1 VSCPIGVA
9 VGVGAA
15 VGVAV
20 GVGTAVGVGVGM
32 DGVGV
37 ICGVA
42 AVGVAVGDV
51 ADEPHPQRNAAS
63 KAASQREGLRKA
75 VTAVDIM
82 S

>member
-1 VSCPIGVA
+1 
-9 VGVGAA
+9 
-15 VGVAV
+15 
-20 GVGTAVGVGVGM
+20 M

-37 ICGVA
+37 VCGVA

-75 VTAVDIM
+75 VTAADIM